1 MRKILIAACIGL
13 LGSASAAQ
21 TPLVVMG
28 SNAPFKVVNYGD
40 LNLAS
45 QSGQERLF
53 SRIRAAAR
61 SICSEDNIEEV
72 KFALMRRD
80 CYDTAVNDGLGQMR
94 IAIAGNINGK
104 ALATAT
110 LTIRGH

>member
-1 MRKILIAACIGL
+1 MRKVLITACIGL
-13 LGSASAAQ
+13 LASASAAQ
-21 TPLVVMG
+21 TPLVVKG

-53 SRIRAAAR
+53 GRIRAAAR
-61 SICSEDNIEEV
+61 SICYENNIEEV
-72 KFALMRRD
+72 KFVLMRRD
-80 CYDTAVNDGLGQMR
+80 CYDTAVSDGLRQMR
-94 IAIAGNINGK
+94 TAIAGNINGK
-104 ALATAT
+104 AFAATT